1 MGRGRADCPPPEV
14 RSRQVYSAG
23 YTLVASGE
31 LLPEL
36 MARGN
41 ILFLLN
47 DAKLYS
53 RHAGERQARV
63 W

>member
-1 MGRGRADCPPPEV
+1 MSRGRADCPPPEV

-41 ILFLLN
+41 ILFN

-53 RHAGERQARV
+53 RHAG
-63 W
+63 